1 MQLSIKQ
8 RLMLS
13 VGVIC
18 VGVVVMTAFVFIQL
32 AKIEAHLDDVVH
44 RDTPA
49 IGQLT
54 QITEQQYAQEL
65 LLQKELRYIP
75 RQDKQSTAEFERIT
89 AEFKQRS
96 EQLQTALSDA
106 EPYLVPSP
114 GMTEQQLVMVNQN
127 RDLLH
132 SIKRM
137 STEWDRLAAQL
148 IQSVGAGRQESE
160 LEAKLVKVD
169 AQLMADVKTLL
180 HNVESFT
187 AAEIQSIDDQT
198 KSLEKQ
204 VVIAAVL
211 VMLIS
216 ILISRSTRK
225 AIQRGLAKAMAAL
238 KELQRGN
245 LSTVVVAD
253 EPAEIGEM
261 LILMEQT
268 RQDLAQ
274 LLMLVQRS
282 TVEVMGAATVL
293 ADSSHG
299 VQDNVQQQSMQMEQ
313 IAAAMH
319 EMSATAHEVAQSVST
334 THSASEEAAQNSVS
348 SQAINT
354 QAVQSTELLVKSLT
368 ESSASLTELEK
379 NSENIGAVLVV
390 IKAIADQTNLLALNA
405 AIEAARAGD
414 QGRGFSVVADE
425 VRHLAQRT
433 QTSTTEIEAMI
444 STFRHSA
451 HQAVLKMQQSSELGG
466 KTIAFS
472 GQSSALMQQVNT
484 SIDKVRDMSLQIAS
498 AAEQQSSAI
507 EEINV
512 SVSVVH
518 QAAEHN
524 AELVTQVA
532 AASQQLTSMAV
543 TLDAA
548 VKRFQLPATAA

>member
-18 VGVVVMTAFVFIQL
+18 VGVVVMTAFVFVQL
-32 AKIEAHLDDVVH
+32 AKIESHLSDVVN

-49 IGQLT
+49 IAQLT
-54 QITEQQYAQEL
+54 LVTEQQYEQEL
-65 LLQKELRYIP
+65 LLQKELRFIP
-75 RQDKQSTAEFERIT
+75 PQHQQTADEFQGAA
-89 AEFKQRS
+89 AELKQRYQ
-96 EQLQTALSDA
+96 QLNTALQATKAYLQPSD
-106 EPYLVPSP
+106 
-114 GMTEQQLVMVNQN
+114 T
-127 RDLLH
+127 
-132 SIKRM
+132 M
-137 STEWDRLAAQL
+137 SEAQL
-148 IQSVGAGRQESE
+148 IQVKENSLLLSSIEATATEWTERAERLIQSAGAGKDVSE
-160 LEAKLVKVD
+160 LETELLVVD
-169 AQLMADVKTLL
+169 RRLMADVKTLL
-180 HNVESFT
+180 HNVENFT
-187 AAEIQSIDDQT
+187 AAEIKSIDHQT

-216 ILISRSTRK
+216 MLVSRSTRK

-238 KELQRGN
+238 RELQRGN
-245 LSTVVVAD
+245 LVTTVVAD

-261 LILMEQT
+261 LTLMEQT

-274 LLMLVQRS
+274 LLVLVQRS
-282 TVEVMGAATVL
+282 TVEVSGAATVL

-319 EMSATAHEVAQSVST
+319 EMSATAHEVAQSVAT

-348 SQAINT
+348 SQTINT
-354 QAVQSTELLVKSLT
+354 QAVQSTESLVSSLAQ
-368 ESSASLTELEK
+368 SAASLSELEK
-379 NSENIGAVLVV
+379 NSETIGAVLVV

-405 AIEAARAGD
+405 AIEAARAGE

-433 QTSTTEIEAMI
+433 QTSTTEIETMI

-451 HQAVLKMQQSSELGG
+451 RQAVLKMQQSSELGG

-472 GQSSALMQQVNT
+472 GQSNELMQKVNS

-518 QAAEHN
+518 QAAEQN

-532 AASQQLTSMAV
+532 TASQQLTAMAG
-543 TLDAA
+543 TLEDA
-548 VKRFQLPATAA
+548 VKRFQLPAVA

>member
-1 MQLSIKQ
+1 MQLSIRQ

-32 AKIEAHLDDVVH
+32 AKIEAHLADVVH

-49 IGQLT
+49 IEKLT
-54 QITEQQYAQEL
+54 EITEQQYAQEL

-75 RQDKQSTAEFERIT
+75 HQSSQSTSEFQHIKAEFND
-89 AEFKQRS
+89 RS
-96 EQLQTALSDA
+96 AQLKNALREA
-106 EPYLVPSP
+106 EPYLKPSAS
-114 GMTEQQLVMVNQN
+114 MTDQQLAMVEKNIA
-127 RDLLH
+127 LLH
-132 SIKRM
+132 SIKTL
-137 STEWDRLAAQL
+137 STDWDLLAEQL
-148 IQSVGAGRQESE
+148 IQRAGAGQQAQDLEVE
-160 LEAKLVKVD
+160 LAQIDNKLMND
-169 AQLMADVKTLL
+169 IKTLL

-187 AAEIQSIDDQT
+187 AAEIQSIDEQT

-204 VVIAAVL
+204 VVIAAVV

-216 ILISRSTRK
+216 ILISRSTRI

-245 LSTVVVAD
+245 LSTAVVVD

-261 LILMEQT
+261 LTLMEQT

-274 LLMLVQRS
+274 LLVLVQRS
-282 TVEVMGAATVL
+282 TVEVTGAATVL

-334 THSASEEAAQNSVS
+334 THCASEEAAQNSVS
-348 SQAINT
+348 SQSINT

-368 ESSASLTELEK
+368 ESSASLSELEK

-405 AIEAARAGD
+405 AIEAARAGE

-451 HQAVLKMQQSSELGG
+451 QQAVLKMQQSSELGG

-532 AASQQLTSMAV
+532 AASQQLTAMAG
-543 TLDAA
+543 TLEGA
-548 VKRFQLPATAA
+548 VKRFQLPAIA

>member
-18 VGVVVMTAFVFIQL
+18 AGVVVMTAFVFIQL

-75 RQDKQSTAEFERIT
+75 RKDKQSAEEFQRI
-89 AEFKQRS
+89 AVEFKERS
-96 EQLQTALSDA
+96 EQLKIALRDA
-106 EPYLVPSP
+106 EPYLEPSAD
-114 GMTEQQLVMVNQN
+114 MTEQQLAIVNQN
-127 RDLLH
+127 IELLH
-132 SIKRM
+132 AIQKM
-137 STEWDRLAAQL
+137 STEWELLAAQL
-148 IQSVGAGRQESE
+148 LQSVGAGQQAPE

-169 AQLMADVKTLL
+169 AQLMTDVKTLL

-187 AAEIQSIDDQT
+187 AAEIRSIDEQT

-204 VVIAAVL
+204 VVVAAVL

-216 ILISRSTRK
+216 IFISRSTRR

-245 LSTVVVAD
+245 LTTAVVVNEA
-253 EPAEIGEM
+253 AEIGEM
-261 LILMEQT
+261 LTLMEHT
-268 RQDLAQ
+268 RQDLAK
-274 LLMLVQRS
+274 LLVLVQRS
-282 TVEVMGAATVL
+282 TVEVSGAATVL

-299 VQDNVQQQSMQMEQ
+299 VQDNVQQQSLQMEQ
-313 IAAAMH
+313 IAAAML

-354 QAVQSTELLVKSLT
+354 QAVQSTESLVQSLT
-368 ESSASLTELEK
+368 ESAASLAELEK

-405 AIEAARAGD
+405 AIEAARAGE

-451 HQAVLKMQQSSELGG
+451 QQAVVKMQQSSELGG
-466 KTIAFS
+466 KAIIFS
-472 GQSSALMQQVNT
+472 GQSSTLMQQVNT

-524 AELVTQVA
+524 TELVTQVA
-532 AASQQLTSMAV
+532 AASQQLTAMAG
-543 TLDAA
+543 TLEAA
-548 VKRFQLPATAA
+548 VKKFQLPAIA

>member
-32 AKIEAHLDDVVH
+32 AKIEAHLNDVVH

-49 IGQLT
+49 IEQLI
-54 QITEQQYAQEL
+54 QVTEQQYEQEL
-65 LLQKELRYIP
+65 LLQKELRFIP
-75 RQDKQSTAEFERIT
+75 ASHQQTAAEFQRAA
-89 AEFKQRS
+89 AEIEQRYQ
-96 EQLQTALSDA
+96 QLNKALQATKPFLEPSDA
-106 EPYLVPSP
+106 
-114 GMTEQQLVMVNQN
+114 
-127 RDLLH
+127 
-132 SIKRM
+132 M
-137 STEWDRLAAQL
+137 SESQL
-148 IQSVGAGRQESE
+148 IQVKENALLLRSIEMMAADWTEQAKQLIQAAGAGKNVAD
-160 LEAKLVKVD
+160 LEAKLLEADKT
-169 AQLMADVKTLL
+169 LMADVKTLL

-187 AAEIQSIDDQT
+187 AAEIQSIDEQT

-211 VMLIS
+211 VMLLS
-216 ILISRSTRK
+216 ILINRSTRN

-245 LSTVVVAD
+245 LTTAVVAD
-253 EPAEIGEM
+253 EPAEIGAM
-261 LILMEQT
+261 LTLMEQT
-268 RQDLAQ
+268 RKDLAQ
-274 LLMLVQRS
+274 LLVLVQSS
-282 TVEVMGAATVL
+282 TVEVSGAATVL

-299 VQDNVQQQSMQMEQ
+299 VQHNVQQQSMQMEQ

-319 EMSATAHEVAQSVST
+319 EMSSTAHDVAQSVAT
-334 THSASEEAAQNSVS
+334 THSANEEAAQNSVS

-368 ESSASLTELEK
+368 ESAASLSELEK

-405 AIEAARAGD
+405 AIEAARAGE

-444 STFRHSA
+444 STFRLSA
-451 HQAVLKMQQSSELGG
+451 QQAVLKMQQSSELGG

-472 GQSSALMQQVNT
+472 GQSSELMQKVNT

-532 AASQQLTSMAV
+532 AASQQLTAMAG
-543 TLDAA
+543 TLDSA
-548 VKRFQLPATAA
+548 VKRFQLPAIA

>member
-18 VGVVVMTAFVFIQL
+18 IGVVVMTAFVFIQL
-32 AKIEAHLDDVVH
+32 AKIEDHLNDVVH

-49 IGQLT
+49 IEQLI
-54 QITEQQYAQEL
+54 QVTEQQYEQEL
-65 LLQKELRYIP
+65 LLQKELRFIP
-75 RQDKQSTAEFERIT
+75 ASHQQTAAEF
-89 AEFKQRS
+89 QRAAADL
-96 EQLQTALSDA
+96 EQRYQQLNTALQATKPFLEPSDA
-106 EPYLVPSP
+106 MSESQLTQVKENALLLSSIE
-114 GMTEQQLVMVNQN
+114 MMAADWTEQA
-127 RDLLH
+127 
-132 SIKRM
+132 K
-137 STEWDRLAAQL
+137 QL
-148 IQSVGAGRQESE
+148 IQVAGAGKNVAD
-160 LEAKLVKVD
+160 LEAKLLEADKT
-169 AQLMADVKTLL
+169 LMADVKTLL

-187 AAEIQSIDDQT
+187 AAEIQSIDEQT

-211 VMLIS
+211 VMLLS
-216 ILISRSTRK
+216 ILINRSTRN

-245 LSTVVVAD
+245 LSTAVVAN

-261 LILMEQT
+261 LTLMEQT

-274 LLMLVQRS
+274 LLVLVQRS
-282 TVEVMGAATVL
+282 TVEVSGAATVL
-293 ADSSHG
+293 AGSSHG
-299 VQDNVQQQSMQMEQ
+299 VQDNVQQQSLQMEQ

-319 EMSATAHEVAQSVST
+319 EMSSTAHEVAQSVST

-368 ESSASLTELEK
+368 ESAASLSELEK

-405 AIEAARAGD
+405 AIEAARAGE

-433 QTSTTEIEAMI
+433 QTSTTEIEVMI

-451 HQAVLKMQQSSELGG
+451 QQAVLKMQQSSELGG
-466 KTIAFS
+466 RTIVFS
-472 GQSSALMQQVNT
+472 GQSSELMQKVNT

-518 QAAEHN
+518 LAAEHN

-532 AASQQLTSMAV
+532 AASQQLTAMAG
-543 TLDAA
+543 TLQGA
-548 VKRFQLPATAA
+548 VKRFQLPAIA

>member
-18 VGVVVMTAFVFIQL
+18 IGVVVMTAFVFIQL

-49 IGQLT
+49 IEQLT
-54 QITEQQYAQEL
+54 QITEQQYEQEL
-65 LLQKELRYIP
+65 LLQKELRFIP
-75 RQDKQSTAEFERIT
+75 ASYQQTADEFQRAATEL
-89 AEFKQRS
+89 KQRYQ
-96 EQLQTALSDA
+96 QLNSALQA
-106 EPYLVPSP
+106 TKPYLEPSAA
-114 GMTEQQLVMVNQN
+114 MSESQLLQVKENALLLRSIEVMAADWAELAEQMIQ
-127 RDLLH
+127 
-132 SIKRM
+132 
-137 STEWDRLAAQL
+137 AA
-148 IQSVGAGRQESE
+148 GAGKDVTG
-160 LEAKLVKVD
+160 LEAKLLVVD
-169 AQLMADVKTLL
+169 KKLMTDVKTLL

-187 AAEIQSIDDQT
+187 AAEIQSIDEQT

-204 VVIAAVL
+204 VVIAAVV

-216 ILISRSTRK
+216 ILISRSTRI

-261 LILMEQT
+261 LTLMEQT

-274 LLMLVQRS
+274 LLVLVQRS
-282 TVEVMGAATVL
+282 TVEVTGAATVL

-334 THSASEEAAQNSVS
+334 THCASEEAAQNSVS
-348 SQAINT
+348 SQSINT

-368 ESSASLTELEK
+368 ESSASLSELEK

-405 AIEAARAGD
+405 AIEAARAGE

-451 HQAVLKMQQSSELGG
+451 QQAVLKMQQSSELGG

-532 AASQQLTSMAV
+532 AASQQLTAMAG
-543 TLDAA
+543 TLEGA
-548 VKRFQLPATAA
+548 VERFQLPAIA

>member
-18 VGVVVMTAFVFIQL
+18 IGVVVMTAFVFIQL

-49 IGQLT
+49 IEQLT

-75 RQDKQSTAEFERIT
+75 IQDKQSSTEFQRIN
-89 AEFKQRS
+89 AEFKGRA
-96 EQLQTALSDA
+96 EQLKTALRDA
-106 EPYLVPSP
+106 EPYLEPSP
-114 GMTEQQLVMVNQN
+114 GMTEQQLEMVNKN
-127 RDLLH
+127 IELLH
-132 SIKRM
+132 SIQAM
-137 STEWDRLAAQL
+137 STEWDLLAEQL
-148 IQSVGAGRQESE
+148 LQSVGAGQQAPE
-160 LEAKLVKVD
+160 LEVKLAKVD
-169 AQLMADVKTLL
+169 AQLMTDVKTLL

-187 AAEIQSIDDQT
+187 AAEIQSIDEQT

-204 VVIAAVL
+204 VVIAAVV

-216 ILISRSTRK
+216 ILISRSTRI

-245 LSTVVVAD
+245 LSTAVVVD

-261 LILMEQT
+261 LTLMEQT

-274 LLMLVQRS
+274 LLVLVQRS
-282 TVEVMGAATVL
+282 TVEVTGAATVL

-334 THSASEEAAQNSVS
+334 THCASEEAAQNSVS

-368 ESSASLTELEK
+368 ESSASLSELEK

-405 AIEAARAGD
+405 AIEAARAGE

-451 HQAVLKMQQSSELGG
+451 QQAVVKMQQSSELGG
-466 KTIAFS
+466 KTISFS

-532 AASQQLTSMAV
+532 AASQQLTSMAG
-543 TLDAA
+543 TLEAA
-548 VKRFQLPATAA
+548 VKRFQLPVIA

>member
-32 AKIEAHLDDVVH
+32 AKIEAHLNDVVH

-49 IGQLT
+49 IEQLI
-54 QITEQQYAQEL
+54 QVTEQQYEQEL
-65 LLQKELRYIP
+65 LLQKELRFIP
-75 RQDKQSTAEFERIT
+75 ASHQQTAAEF
-89 AEFKQRS
+89 QRAAS
-96 EQLQTALSDA
+96 DIEQRYQQLNTALQATKPFLEPSDA
-106 EPYLVPSP
+106 MSESQLTQVKENALLLRSIE
-114 GMTEQQLVMVNQN
+114 MMAADWTEQA
-127 RDLLH
+127 
-132 SIKRM
+132 K
-137 STEWDRLAAQL
+137 QL
-148 IQSVGAGRQESE
+148 IQAAGAGKNVAD
-160 LEAKLVKVD
+160 LEAKLLEADKT
-169 AQLMADVKTLL
+169 LMADVKTLL

-187 AAEIQSIDDQT
+187 AAEIQSIDEQT

-211 VMLIS
+211 VMLLS
-216 ILISRSTRK
+216 ILINRSTRI

-245 LSTVVVAD
+245 LSTAVVAN

-261 LILMEQT
+261 LTLMEQT

-274 LLMLVQRS
+274 LLVLVQRS
-282 TVEVMGAATVL
+282 TVEVSGAATVL

-299 VQDNVQQQSMQMEQ
+299 VQDNVQQQSLQMEQ

-319 EMSATAHEVAQSVST
+319 EMSSTAHEVAQSVST

-368 ESSASLTELEK
+368 ESAASLSELEK

-405 AIEAARAGD
+405 AIEAARAGE

-444 STFRHSA
+444 STFRLSA
-451 HQAVLKMQQSSELGG
+451 QQAVVKMQQSSELGG

-472 GQSSALMQQVNT
+472 GQSSELMQKVNT

-532 AASQQLTSMAV
+532 TASQQLTAMAG
-543 TLDAA
+543 TLEGA
-548 VKRFQLPATAA
+548 VKRFQLPAIA

>member
-18 VGVVVMTAFVFIQL
+18 IGVVVMTAFVFIQL

-49 IGQLT
+49 IEQLT

-75 RQDKQSTAEFERIT
+75 IQDKQSSTEFQRIN
-89 AEFKQRS
+89 AEFKGRA
-96 EQLQTALSDA
+96 EQLKTALRDA
-106 EPYLVPSP
+106 EPYLEPSP
-114 GMTEQQLVMVNQN
+114 GMTEQQLEMVNKN
-127 RDLLH
+127 IELLH
-132 SIKRM
+132 SIQAM
-137 STEWDRLAAQL
+137 STEWDLLAEQL
-148 IQSVGAGRQESE
+148 LQSVGAGQQAPE
-160 LEAKLVKVD
+160 LEVKLAKVD
-169 AQLMADVKTLL
+169 AQLMTDVKTLL

-187 AAEIQSIDDQT
+187 AAEIQSIDEQT

-204 VVIAAVL
+204 VVIAAVV

-216 ILISRSTRK
+216 ILISRSTRI

-245 LSTVVVAD
+245 LSTAVVVD

-274 LLMLVQRS
+274 LLVLVQHS
-282 TVEVMGAATVL
+282 TVEVTGAATVL

-368 ESSASLTELEK
+368 ESSASLSELEK

-405 AIEAARAGD
+405 AIEAARAGE

-451 HQAVLKMQQSSELGG
+451 QQAVVKMQQSSELGG
-466 KTIAFS
+466 KTISFS

-532 AASQQLTSMAV
+532 AASQQLTSMAG
-543 TLDAA
+543 TLEAA
-548 VKRFQLPATAA
+548 VKRFQLPVIA

>member
-1 MQLSIKQ
+1 MQLSIRQ

-18 VGVVVMTAFVFIQL
+18 IGVVVMTAFVFTQL
-32 AKIEAHLDDVVH
+32 AKIEAHLADVVH
-44 RDTPA
+44 RNTPA
-49 IGQLT
+49 MEKLT
-54 QITEQQYAQEL
+54 EITEQQYAQEL

-75 RQDKQSTAEFERIT
+75 LQSKQSASEFQHIKAEFN
-89 AEFKQRS
+89 KRS
-96 EQLQTALSDA
+96 AQLKNALREA
-106 EPYLVPSP
+106 EPYLRPSAS
-114 GMTEQQLVMVNQN
+114 MTEQQLAIVEKNTA
-127 RDLLH
+127 LLN
-132 SIKRM
+132 SIKTS
-137 STEWDRLAAQL
+137 STEWDLLAEQL
-148 IQSVGAGRQESE
+148 IQHAQAGQQAVDQEAE
-160 LEAKLVKVD
+160 LAQIDEKLMND
-169 AQLMADVKTLL
+169 IKTLL

-187 AAEIQSIDDQT
+187 ATEIQSIDEQT

-204 VVIAAVL
+204 VVIAAILVVL
-211 VMLIS
+211 VS
-216 ILISRSTRK
+216 VLISRSTRK
-225 AIQRGLAKAMAAL
+225 AIQRGLVKAMAAL

-245 LSTVVVAD
+245 LSTAVVAD
-253 EPAEIGEM
+253 EPAEIGQM

-268 RQDLAQ
+268 RQDLAK
-274 LLMLVQRS
+274 LLLLVQRS
-282 TVEVMGAATVL
+282 TVEVSGAAAVL
-293 ADSSHG
+293 ADSSFG
-299 VQDNVQQQSMQMEQ
+299 VQENVQQQSLQMDQ
-313 IAAAMH
+313 IVTAMH
-319 EMSATAHEVAQSVST
+319 EMSATAHEVAQSVAT
-334 THSASEEAAQNSVS
+334 THCASEEAAQNSVA
-348 SQAINT
+348 SQNMNT
-354 QAVQSTELLVKSLT
+354 QAVQSTESLVKSLI
-368 ESSASLTELEK
+368 ESAASLSELEK

-405 AIEAARAGD
+405 AIEAARAGE

-444 STFRHSA
+444 SSFRHSA
-451 HQAVLKMQQSSELGG
+451 QQAVMRMQQSSELGG
-466 KTIAFS
+466 KTITFS
-472 GQSSALMQQVNT
+472 GQSSALMQQVST

-532 AASQQLTSMAV
+532 AASQQLTNMAG

-548 VKRFQLPATAA
+548 VKKFQLPAIA

>member
-18 VGVVVMTAFVFIQL
+18 SGVVVMTAFVFIQL

-49 IGQLT
+49 IEHLT
-54 QITEQQYAQEL
+54 QITERQYEQEL

-75 RQDKQSTAEFERIT
+75 RQDNQSIAEFDQIT
-89 AEFKQRS
+89 VEFKQRS
-96 EQLQTALSDA
+96 EQLKTALVDV
-106 EPYLVPSP
+106 EPYLVPSS

-127 RDLLH
+127 RELLQA
-132 SIKRM
+132 IKRM
-137 STEWDRLAAQL
+137 STEWDLLAAQL

-160 LEAKLVKVD
+160 LEAKLAKVD

-180 HNVESFT
+180 HNVEGFT

-204 VVIAAVL
+204 VVIAAVV

-216 ILISRSTRK
+216 VLISRSTRI

-245 LSTVVVAD
+245 LSTAVVAD

-274 LLMLVQRS
+274 LLVLVQRS
-282 TVEVMGAATVL
+282 TIEVSGAATVL
-293 ADSSHG
+293 AQSSHG
-299 VQDNVQQQSMQMEQ
+299 VQDNVQQQSLQMEQ

-334 THSASEEAAQNSVS
+334 THSASEEAAHNSVS

-354 QAVQSTELLVKSLT
+354 QAVQSTEFLVKSLT
-368 ESSASLTELEK
+368 ESAASLTELEK

-405 AIEAARAGD
+405 AIEAARAGE

-451 HQAVLKMQQSSELGG
+451 QQAAVKMQQSSELGG

-512 SVSVVH
+512 SVSVVY

-532 AASQQLTSMAV
+532 AASQQLTSMAGI
-543 TLDAA
+543 LDAA
-548 VKRFQLPATAA
+548 VKRFQLPEVA

>member
-18 VGVVVMTAFVFIQL
+18 VGVLVMTAFVFIQL
-32 AKIEAHLDDVVH
+32 AKIEAHLADVVH

-49 IGQLT
+49 IEQLT
-54 QITEQQYAQEL
+54 HITERQYAQEL

-75 RQDKQSTAEFERIT
+75 RQDKQSTAEFDRIT

-96 EQLQTALSDA
+96 EQLKTAFNDA
-106 EPYLVPSP
+106 EPYLAPSP
-114 GMTEQQLVMVNQN
+114 GMTEQQLLIVNQN
-127 RDLLH
+127 RELLH
-132 SIKRM
+132 SVKRT
-137 STEWDRLAAQL
+137 STEWDLLAAQL
-148 IQSVGAGRQESE
+148 IQNVGAGQQAPE
-160 LEAKLVKVD
+160 LEAKLAKLD
-169 AQLMADVKTLL
+169 AQLMTDVKTLL
-180 HNVESFT
+180 QNVESFT
-187 AAEIQSIDDQT
+187 ATEIQSIDEKT

-204 VVIAAVL
+204 VVIAAVV

-216 ILISRSTRK
+216 VLISRSTRK

-245 LSTVVVAD
+245 LTTAVVAD

-261 LILMEQT
+261 LTLMEQT

-274 LLMLVQRS
+274 LLVLVQRS
-282 TVEVMGAATVL
+282 TVEVSGAATVL

-313 IAAAMH
+313 IATAMH
-319 EMSATAHEVAQSVST
+319 EMSATAHEVAQSVAT
-334 THSASEEAAQNSVS
+334 THSASEHAAQNSVT
-348 SQAINT
+348 SQTINA
-354 QAVQSTELLVKSLT
+354 QAVQSTELLVQSLT
-368 ESSASLTELEK
+368 ESAASLTELEK

-451 HQAVLKMQQSSELGG
+451 QQAVVKMQQSSELGG
-466 KTIAFS
+466 KTITFS
-472 GQSSALMQQVNT
+472 GQSSALMQQVNS

-524 AELVTQVA
+524 AALVSQVA
-532 AASQQLTSMAV
+532 AATQQLTSMAG

-548 VKRFQLPATAA
+548 VKRFQLPALA

>member
-32 AKIEAHLDDVVH
+32 AKIEAHLADVVH

-49 IGQLT
+49 IEKLT
-54 QITEQQYAQEL
+54 EITEQQYAQEL
-65 LLQKELRYIP
+65 LLQKELRYMP
-75 RQDKQSTAEFERIT
+75 HQTKQSSAEFQQIT

-96 EQLQTALSDA
+96 EQLKIALREA
-106 EPYLVPSP
+106 EPYLKPSAS
-114 GMTEQQLVMVNQN
+114 MTDQQLVMVAKNMA
-127 RDLLH
+127 LLD
-132 SIKRM
+132 SIRNM
-137 STEWDRLAAQL
+137 STDWDRIAEQL
-148 IQSVGAGRQESE
+148 IQSAGAGQQAQQLESQ
-160 LEAKLVKVD
+160 LAKVD
-169 AQLMADVKTLL
+169 AQLMADVKSLL

-187 AAEIQSIDDQT
+187 AAEIQSIDEQT
-198 KSLEKQ
+198 KSLEQQ

-216 ILISRSTRK
+216 MLISRSTRK

-238 KELQRGN
+238 KELQQGN
-245 LSTVVVAD
+245 LSKVVVAD

-261 LILMEQT
+261 LKLMEQT
-268 RQDLAQ
+268 RQDLSQ
-274 LLMLVQRS
+274 LLVLVQRS
-282 TVEVMGAATVL
+282 TIEVSGAAAVL
-293 ADSSHG
+293 ADSSYG
-299 VQDNVQQQSMQMEQ
+299 VQDNVQQQSLQMEQ
-313 IAAAMH
+313 IATAMH
-319 EMSATAHEVAQSVST
+319 EMSVTAHEVAQSVAT
-334 THSASEEAAQNSVS
+334 THTASEEAAQNSVA
-348 SQAINT
+348 SQSMNT
-354 QAVQSTELLVKSLT
+354 QAVQSTESLVKSLA
-368 ESSASLTELEK
+368 ESSASLSELEK
-379 NSENIGAVLVV
+379 NSEDIGAVLVV

-405 AIEAARAGD
+405 AIEAARAGE

-444 STFRHSA
+444 SGFRRSA
-451 HQAVLKMQQSSELGG
+451 QQAVVRMQQSSELGG
-466 KTIAFS
+466 QTISFS
-472 GQSSALMQQVNT
+472 GQSSTLMQQVNT
-484 SIDKVRDMSLQIAS
+484 SIDRVRDMSLQIAS

-518 QAAEHN
+518 QAAEQN

-532 AASQQLTSMAV
+532 AASQQLTTMAG

-548 VKRFQLPATAA
+548 VKRFQLPAIA